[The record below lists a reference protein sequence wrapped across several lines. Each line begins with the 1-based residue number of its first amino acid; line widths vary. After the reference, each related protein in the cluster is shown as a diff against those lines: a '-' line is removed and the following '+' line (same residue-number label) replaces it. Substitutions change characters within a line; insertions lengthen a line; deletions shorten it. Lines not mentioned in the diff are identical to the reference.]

1 VTALIRS
8 LPKELRKRLVPVPDV
23 AAKVLETLEP
33 RKRPLLEALASEI
46 EVQRG
51 VRIAPT
57 DWDLTRLPAY
67 LKMTF
72 SVEDEQG
79 KVVASGQDLSA
90 LREQVRPKLR
100 AALAAATRKLER
112 TGQTTWTFGKIP
124 KVVALPGTGQ
134 SIRAYPSLVDEGT
147 TVGLRALESPEAQR
161 LNMRAGMRR
170 LLTLTIPSPARAY
183 QAKLGN
189 QAALALLEAPHASVS
204 AVLEDASTAAITA
217 LMGEPVF
224 DEASFEQVRVHV
236 AGNAQGVMARI
247 IADVV
252 RILQA
257 AREVRRQLD
266 NLHGAAL
273 DPVRRDVA
281 SQIGRLVFPGF
292 ISATG
297 ARRLPDVERYLRGAA
312 WRLERLTKAA
322 AVDRDRMK
330 AIQEL
335 EDAHRRVL
343 EELPAG
349 VVDGE
354 LGEVP
359 WLLEEL
365 RMSYFA
371 QAIGPKGQP
380 SAKKIRRILDDAG
393 R

>member
-1 VTALIRS
+1 
-8 LPKELRKRLVPVPDV
+8 
-23 AAKVLETLEP
+23 VLERLEP
-33 RKRPLLEALASEI
+33 RRRPLLDALAAEI
-46 EVQRG
+46 EAQRG

-57 DWDLTRLPAY
+57 DWDLSRLPTY

-79 KVVASGQDLSA
+79 KVIAAGQDLSA

-100 AALAAATRKLER
+100 AALAQATRKLER
-112 TGQTTWTFGKIP
+112 TGQTTWTFGKLP

-134 SIRAYPSLVDEGT
+134 TIRAYPSLVDEGQ
-147 TVGLRALESPEAQR
+147 TVGVRALESPEAQA

-183 QAKLGN
+183 QNKLGN
-189 QAALALLEAPHASVS
+189 QAALALMEAPHASVG
-204 AVLEDASTAAITA
+204 AVLEDAATAAITA
-217 LMGEPVF
+217 LMGQPVW
-224 DEASFEQVRVHV
+224 DEASYDQVRAHV
-236 AGNAQGVMARI
+236 AGNVNGLMARI

-273 DPVRRDVA
+273 ADVRKDVA

-292 ISATG
+292 ITATTVQ
-297 ARRLPDVERYLRGAA
+297 RLPDVERYLRGAA
-312 WRLERLTKAA
+312 WRLERFTKAA
-322 AVDRDRMK
+322 AVDRDRMRT
-330 AIQEL
+330 IHEL
-335 EDAHRRVL
+335 EDAHRRLL

-349 VVDGE
+349 AVNGE
-354 LGEVP
+354 LSEVP

-365 RMSYFA
+365 RVSSFA
-371 QAIGPKGQP
+371 QAIGPKGQVTP
-380 SAKKIRRILDDAG
+380 RKIRRILDEAA